1 MTGPV
6 PRSRLSRATV
16 VDMAATI
23 ADTEGLDAVSL
34 SRIAVDAGVKQ
45 PALYRHVSGID
56 DLLVQLSL
64 RARRLLAAGLSE
76 AIGSLRRDD
85 AVLAVAHAWRNF
97 VREHP
102 GLYAATDRVPSVGDP
117 KVEQS
122 LTNVVST
129 LASALDGYTLGGTA
143 STLRAE
149 PPEFT
154 PRVQRAGEGRRSS
167 RAVCPRPQPG
177 GTRRSV
183 LSRHRVPRT
192 REVNQRTD
200 TGGSG
205 GPQAFGPKSLGW
217 HANTM

>member
-122 LTNVVST
+122 LTNVVSALT
-129 LASALDGYTLGGTA
+129 SALDGYALSA
-143 STLRAE
+143 A
-149 PPEFT
+149 
-154 PRVQRAGEGRRSS
+154 QRAHCARSLRSS
-167 RAVCPRPQPG
+167 LHG
-177 GTRRSV
+177 FSV
-183 LSRHRVPRT
+183 LER
-192 REVNQRTD
+192 D
-200 TGGSG
+200 GGH
-205 GPQAFGPKSLGW
+205 PEPFALDRSLVALVDLFCRGI
-217 HANTM
+217 ASLERGK